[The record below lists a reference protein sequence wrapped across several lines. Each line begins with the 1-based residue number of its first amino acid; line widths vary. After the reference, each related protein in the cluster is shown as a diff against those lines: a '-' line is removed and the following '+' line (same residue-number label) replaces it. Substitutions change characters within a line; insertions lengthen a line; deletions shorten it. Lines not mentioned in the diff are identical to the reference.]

1 MVQKKKHM
9 ARGLAVRGLTASCES
24 LQAKMQN
31 ITLGNAAKEQSIASL
46 QKEILALKTK
56 VKELCRKKQG
66 YPADLPERSYRQYIW
81 LAFMNDDKWLER
93 HLGALR
99 NIITTAKV
107 LGPNPNFQ
115 IRFENTSYLFRG
127 AKKKEAFELV
137 VNEGFILADAT
148 LYQEIIDACFRNKSK
163 GMQKIRDFSRSA
175 KYKLVMK
182 AMWQHTAQSS
192 VSTKGHYFN
201 LMALFTSVN
210 QKYFQGKMH
219 APRLVWSAR
228 KSVRRLGY
236 YHPDTDTITISQ
248 CLDQAQTP
256 RYAAEYIMYHEMLHK
271 HLGLKRANSR
281 RMAHTSTFKQ
291 MEKQF
296 TYYKEAEAFIAHLGK
311 KRNSGRTPAI

>member
-1 MVQKKKHM
+1 M

-31 ITLGNAAKEQSIASL
+31 IALGNAAKEQSIASL

-99 NIITTAKV
+99 NI
-107 LGPNPNFQ
+107 
-115 IRFENTSYLFRG
+115 
-127 AKKKEAFELV
+127 
-137 VNEGFILADAT
+137 
-148 LYQEIIDACFRNKSK
+148 
-163 GMQKIRDFSRSA
+163 
-175 KYKLVMK
+175 

-192 VSTKGHYFN
+192 VSTKGRYFD

-296 TYYKEAEAFIAHLGK
+296 TYYKEAEAFITHLGK
-311 KRNSGRTPAI
+311 NRKNIKTSTRKRKKSIWMV